1 VLLVQNLD
9 HLLNVIAIT
18 IVYDLLIHYPQQ
30 GNTMR
35 ITANFDSGN
44 IKVINLENN
53 KDIQL
58 EIRPDVGE
66 EFFQWF
72 NFRLEGVVGE
82 QYILNILNAGESS
95 YVEGWE
101 NYQAVASYDRQHWFR
116 LPTTYQDGKLTIATQ
131 LECDAI
137 QIAYFA
143 PYSYE
148 RHQDLLAAMQTH
160 PLVNLSHLGET
171 LDKRDISLLTIGDG
185 DASKRNIWITA
196 RQHPGESMAE
206 WLVDGLMHSLLD
218 SDNPTGKLLLDKAN
232 FYIVPNMNPDG
243 SVRGHLRTNAAGV
256 NLNREWQTPSLEKSP
271 EVFHV
276 INKMEETGVDLFYD
290 VHGDE
295 ALPYVF
301 LAGSEGAPSYSQRLA
316 DLRDKFSNVL
326 KLASADFQSEVGYDV
341 DAPGEANMTV
351 ATNWVA
357 ERFDCLANTLEM
369 PFKDNDNLPDPT
381 MGWSAERSIK
391 LGEAS
396 LVAMLAVVD
405 DLR

>member
-1 VLLVQNLD
+1 
-9 HLLNVIAIT
+9 
-18 IVYDLLIHYPQQ
+18 
-30 GNTMR
+30 MR
-35 ITANFDSGN
+35 ITANFDAGN
-44 IKVINLENN
+44 IEVINLDDK

-58 EIRPDVGE
+58 AIRPDVGE

-72 NFRLEGVVGE
+72 NFRIDGEVGE
-82 QYILNILNAGESS
+82 QYILNILNAGEAS
-95 YVEGWE
+95 YLEGWD

-116 LPTTYQDGKLTIATQ
+116 LPTFYKEGKLTIVADMDCET
-131 LECDAI
+131 I

-148 RHQDLLAAMQTH
+148 RHQDLLAAVQMH
-160 PLVNLSHLGET
+160 PLVSLEHLGET
-171 LDKRDISLLTIGDG
+171 LDKRDLTLVKIGDG
-185 DASKRNIWITA
+185 DTNKRNIWITA
-196 RQHPGESMAE
+196 RQHPGETMAE

-218 SDNPTGKLLLDKAN
+218 SDNATGKLLLDKAN

-243 SVRGHLRTNAAGV
+243 SVRGHLRTNAAGI
-256 NLNREWQTPSLEKSP
+256 NLNREWLNPSLDKSP

-276 INKMEETGVDLFYD
+276 INKMKETGVDLFYD

-295 ALPYVF
+295 ALPFVF
-301 LAGSEGAPSYSQRLA
+301 LAGSEGTPSYNDRLA
-316 DLRDKFSNVL
+316 TLRERFSEVF
-326 KLASADFQSEVGYDV
+326 KLASADFQSDFGYDV
-341 DAPGEANMTV
+341 DAPGKANMTV

-357 ERFDCLANTLEM
+357 EHFDCLANTLEM
-369 PFKDNDNLPDPT
+369 PFKDNDNVPDPT
-381 MGWSAERSIK
+381 MGWSPERSVK

>member
-1 VLLVQNLD
+1 
-9 HLLNVIAIT
+9 
-18 IVYDLLIHYPQQ
+18 
-30 GNTMR
+30 MR

-44 IKVINLENN
+44 IDVINLEDK

-58 EIRPDVGE
+58 AIRPDFGG

-72 NFRLEGVVGE
+72 NFRLEGEVGG
-82 QYILNILNAGESS
+82 QYILNILNAGEAS
-95 YVEGWE
+95 YLEGWE

-116 LPTTYQDGKLTIATQ
+116 LPTFYKDGKLTIVAE
-131 LECDAI
+131 LDCEAI

-148 RHQDLLAAMQTH
+148 RHQDLLAAVQTH
-160 PLVNLSHLGET
+160 PLVSLEHLGET
-171 LDKRDISLLTIGDG
+171 LDQRDLTLVKIGNG
-185 DASKRNIWITA
+185 DTSKRNIWITA
-196 RQHPGESMAE
+196 RQHPGETMAE
-206 WLVDGLMHSLLD
+206 WLVDGLMDSLLD
-218 SDNPTGKLLLDKAN
+218 SNNPTGKLLLDKAN

-243 SVRGHLRTNAAGV
+243 SARGHLRTNAAGA
-256 NLNREWQTPSLEKSP
+256 NLNREWLNPSLEKSP

-295 ALPYVF
+295 ALPFVF
-301 LAGSEGAPSYSQRLA
+301 LAGSEGTPSYNNRLA
-316 DLRDKFSNVL
+316 ALRKRFSEVL
-326 KLASADFQSEVGYDV
+326 LLASADFQSEFGYDV
-341 DAPGEANMTV
+341 DAPGEANMTL

-381 MGWSAERSIK
+381 MGWSPERSLK

>member
-1 VLLVQNLD
+1 M
-9 HLLNVIAIT
+9 H
-18 IVYDLLIHYPQQ
+18 
-30 GNTMR
+30 
-35 ITANFDSGN
+35 ITANFDAGN
-44 IKVINLENN
+44 IDVISLEDK

-58 EIRPDVGE
+58 AIRPDVGE
-66 EFFQWF
+66 AFFQWF
-72 NFRLEGVVGE
+72 NFRLSGQVGE
-82 QYILNILNAGESS
+82 QYILNVVNAGEAS
-95 YVEGWE
+95 YVKGWE
-101 NYQAVASYDRQHWFR
+101 GYQAVASYDRENWFR
-116 LPTTYQDGKLTIATQ
+116 LPTTYQDGKLTIVAE
-131 LECDAI
+131 LECESI

-148 RHQDLLAAMQTH
+148 RHQDLLAAVQVH
-160 PLVNLSHLGET
+160 PLVTLEHLGET
-171 LDKRDISLLTIGDG
+171 LDKRDLTVVKVGDG
-185 DASKRNIWITA
+185 ESSDTNKRNIWIIA
-196 RQHPGESMAE
+196 RQHPGETMAE
-206 WLVDGLMHSLLD
+206 WLVEGLLYSLLD
-218 SDNPTGKLLLDKAN
+218 SDNATAKLLLEKAN
-232 FYIVPNMNPDG
+232 LYIVPNMNPDG
-243 SVRGHLRTNAAGV
+243 SVRGHLRTNAVGS
-256 NLNREWQTPSLEKSP
+256 NLNREWKNPSLEKSP

-301 LAGSEGAPSYSQRLA
+301 LAGSQGTPSYNDRLA
-316 DLRDKFSNVL
+316 RLRDKFSEALV
-326 KLASADFQSEVGYDV
+326 LASADFQTEFGYDI

-369 PFKDNDNLPDPT
+369 PFKDNANLIDKDK
-381 MGWSAERSIK
+381 GWSPERSIQ

>member
-1 VLLVQNLD
+1 
-9 HLLNVIAIT
+9 
-18 IVYDLLIHYPQQ
+18 
-30 GNTMR
+30 MR
-35 ITANFDSGN
+35 ITANFDAGN
-44 IKVINLENN
+44 IEVINLDDK

-58 EIRPDVGE
+58 AIRPDVGN

-72 NFRLEGVVGE
+72 NFRIEGEVGE
-82 QYILNILNAGESS
+82 QYILNILNAGQAS
-95 YVEGWE
+95 YLEGWE

-116 LPTTYQDGKLTIATQ
+116 LPTFYKDGKLTIVADMDC
-131 LECDAI
+131 ESI

-148 RHQDLLAAMQTH
+148 RHQDLLAAVQMH
-160 PLVNLSHLGET
+160 PLVSLEHLGET
-171 LDKRDISLLTIGDG
+171 IDQRDLTLVKIGDG
-185 DASKRNIWITA
+185 DTNKRNIWITA
-196 RQHPGESMAE
+196 RQHPGETMAE
-206 WLVDGLMHSLLD
+206 WLVDGLLHSLLD
-218 SDNPTGKLLLDKAN
+218 SDNSTAKLLLDKAN
-232 FYIVPNMNPDG
+232 FYVVPNMNPDG
-243 SVRGHLRTNAAGV
+243 SVRGHLRTNALGV
-256 NLNREWQTPSLEKSP
+256 NLNREWLNPSLEKSP

-276 INKMEETGVDLFYD
+276 VNKMKKTGVDLFYD

-295 ALPYVF
+295 ALPFVF
-301 LAGSEGAPSYSQRLA
+301 LAGSEGTPSYNQRLA
-316 DLRDKFSNVL
+316 GLRERFSDVF
-326 KLASADFQSEVGYDV
+326 KLASADFQSKFGYDV

-381 MGWSAERSIK
+381 MGWSPERSIK

>member
-1 VLLVQNLD
+1 
-9 HLLNVIAIT
+9 
-18 IVYDLLIHYPQQ
+18 
-30 GNTMR
+30 MR
-35 ITANFDSGN
+35 ITANFDAGN
-44 IKVINLENN
+44 IEVINLDDK

-58 EIRPDVGE
+58 AIRPDVGN

-72 NFRLEGVVGE
+72 NFRIEGEVGE
-82 QYILNILNAGESS
+82 QYILNILNAGQAS
-95 YVEGWE
+95 YLEGWE

-116 LPTTYQDGKLTIATQ
+116 LPTFYKDGKLTIVADMDF
-131 LECDAI
+131 ESI

-148 RHQDLLAAMQTH
+148 RHQDLLAAVQMH
-160 PLVNLSHLGET
+160 PLVSLEHLGET
-171 LDKRDISLLTIGDG
+171 IDQRDLTLVKIGDG
-185 DASKRNIWITA
+185 ATNKRNIWITA
-196 RQHPGESMAE
+196 RQHPGETMAE
-206 WLVDGLMHSLLD
+206 WLVDGLLHSLLD
-218 SDNPTGKLLLDKAN
+218 SDNSTAKLLLDKAN
-232 FYIVPNMNPDG
+232 FYVVPNMNPDG
-243 SVRGHLRTNAAGV
+243 SARGHLRTNALGV
-256 NLNREWQTPSLEKSP
+256 NLNREWLNPSLEKSP

-276 INKMEETGVDLFYD
+276 VNKMKNTGVDLFYD

-295 ALPYVF
+295 ALPFVF
-301 LAGSEGAPSYSQRLA
+301 LAGSEGTPSYNQRLA
-316 DLRDKFSNVL
+316 GLRERFSDVL
-326 KLASADFQSEVGYDV
+326 KLASADFQSQFGYDV

-357 ERFDCLANTLEM
+357 EQFDCLANTLEM

-381 MGWSAERSIK
+381 MGWSPERSVK

>member
-1 VLLVQNLD
+1 
-9 HLLNVIAIT
+9 
-18 IVYDLLIHYPQQ
+18 
-30 GNTMR
+30 MR

-44 IKVINLENN
+44 IEVINLEDK
-53 KDIQL
+53 KDVQL
-58 EIRPDVGE
+58 AIRPDVGN

-72 NFRLEGVVGE
+72 NFRVEGEVGE
-82 QYILNILNAGESS
+82 QYVLNIVNAGEAS
-95 YVEGWE
+95 YLEGWE

-116 LPTTYQDGKLTIATQ
+116 LPTFYKDGKLSIVVNMDC
-131 LECDAI
+131 ENI

-148 RHQDLLAAMQTH
+148 RHQDLLAAVQMH
-160 PLVNLSHLGET
+160 PLVSLAHLGET
-171 LDKRDISLLTIGDG
+171 LDKRDLTLVKVGD
-185 DASKRNIWITA
+185 DDPNKRNIWITA
-196 RQHPGESMAE
+196 RQHPGETMAE
-206 WLVDGLMHSLLD
+206 WLVDGLLHSLLD
-218 SDNPTGKLLLDKAN
+218 SDNATAKLLLDKAN

-243 SVRGHLRTNAAGV
+243 SVRGHLRTNAAGI
-256 NLNREWQTPSLEKSP
+256 NLNREWLNPSLEKSP

-276 INKMEETGVDLFYD
+276 INKMKETGVDLFYD

-295 ALPYVF
+295 ALPFVF
-301 LAGSEGAPSYSQRLA
+301 LAGSQGTPSYSDRLA
-316 DLRDKFSNVL
+316 QLRDKFSEVF
-326 KLASADFQSEVGYDV
+326 KLASADFQSEFGYDV

-357 ERFDCLANTLEM
+357 EQFDCLANTLEM
-369 PFKDNDNLPDPT
+369 PFKDNDNVPDPT
-381 MGWSAERSIK
+381 MGWSPERSVK